1 MPMQVLS
8 GVVHEQPVYIDSM
21 LIKRR
26 ETFIFTYMKII
37 FYVRETWSLIVCE
50 EWQSMLTEKK

>member
-1 MPMQVLS
+1 MQVLS
-8 GVVHEQPVYIDSM
+8 AAVHEQPVYIDGM

-26 ETFIFTYMKII
+26 ETFIFTYIKII

-50 EWQSMLTEKK
+50 EWQSLLTEKK

>member
-1 MPMQVLS
+1 MQVLS
-8 GVVHEQPVYIDSM
+8 AAVHEQPVYIDGM

-26 ETFIFTYMKII
+26 ETFIFTYIKII

-50 EWQSMLTEKK
+50 E